1 MLYPRA
7 LRIPLSEI
15 TIPLAGPSGTFRIR
29 RSPSKRPPTVNFSA
43 RIRQEGQVSVVE
55 VSGKLTSLESG
66 ALSNSISQLLKEG
79 RKHILLNLR
88 SLTYLDS
95 SGVGDLVRTYMTVIK
110 RGGEMKVVGLTDKV
124 EEILKITKLYQVF
137 QEFQDER
144 SALQSFP
151 GNGSRGKTTLEIVR
165 PHKN

>member
-1 MLYPRA
+1 M
-7 LRIPLSEI
+7 
-15 TIPLAGPSGTFRIR
+15 
-29 RSPSKRPPTVNFSA
+29 NFSA
-43 RIRQEGQVSVVE
+43 TIRQVGQVSVVE

-66 ALSNSISQLLKEG
+66 ALNNSIAQLLKEG
-79 RKHILLNLR
+79 RKQILLNLR
-88 SLTYLDS
+88 GLTYLDS
-95 SGVGDLVRTYMTVIK
+95 SGIGELVRTYMSVIK
-110 RGGEMKVVGLTDKV
+110 RDGEMKVVGLTDKA

-151 GNGSRGKTTLEIVR
+151 HGGKSKAALEIVR

>member
-1 MLYPRA
+1 
-7 LRIPLSEI
+7 
-15 TIPLAGPSGTFRIR
+15 
-29 RSPSKRPPTVNFSA
+29 VNFSA
-43 RIRQEGQVSVVE
+43 TIRQVGQVSVVE

-66 ALSNSISQLLKEG
+66 ALNNSIAQLLKEG
-79 RKHILLNLR
+79 RKQILLNL
-88 SLTYLDS
+88 SGLTYLDS
-95 SGVGDLVRTYMTVIK
+95 SGIGELVRTYMSVIK
-110 RGGEMKVVGLTDKV
+110 RDGEMKVVGLTDKA

-151 GNGSRGKTTLEIVR
+151 QGVKSKPALEIVR

>member
-1 MLYPRA
+1 M
-7 LRIPLSEI
+7 
-15 TIPLAGPSGTFRIR
+15 
-29 RSPSKRPPTVNFSA
+29 NFSA
-43 RIRQEGQVSVVE
+43 TIRQVGQVSVVE

-66 ALSNSISQLLKEG
+66 ALNNRIAQLLKEG
-79 RKHILLNLR
+79 RKQILLNLR
-88 SLTYLDS
+88 GLTYLDS
-95 SGVGDLVRTYMTVIK
+95 SGIGELVRTYMSVIK
-110 RGGEMKVVGLTDKV
+110 RDGEMKVVGLTDKA

-151 GNGSRGKTTLEIVR
+151 HGGKSKAALEIVR